1 MPMDPTSKQP
11 LEHEHTTEAIQK
23 RIAAQNEHGMLGD
36 FVLGAVDGAITT
48 FAIVTGTAGA
58 GLSAGV
64 ALVLGL
70 ANVLADGLSMAIGN
84 YLKTRADQQM
94 VGRYRRMEERHIDR
108 VPDGERAEIRE
119 IFASKGFSGDVLDS
133 IVETITS
140 DRRRWVEVML
150 VEEWGLPAQIGS
162 PVRAGTVTFVAF
174 VLAGLVPLLPLMLSG
189 RMGTHQTF
197 LISALATGI
206 TFVAIGAV
214 RGYVADQRKL
224 VTIIETTLTG
234 GVAAT
239 VSFFV
244 GSLLRQFAV

>member
-1 MPMDPTSKQP
+1 MDQTSKR
-11 LEHEHTTEAIQK
+11 LEHEHTAEAIQQ

-48 FAIVTGTAGA
+48 FAIVTATAGA

-64 ALVLGL
+64 AIVLGL

-84 YLKTRADQQM
+84 YLKTRADQQV

-108 VPDGERAEIRE
+108 APEGERAEIRE

-150 VEEWGLPAQIGS
+150 VEEWGLPVQVGS
-162 PVRAGTVTFVAF
+162 PLRAGTVTFVAF
-174 VLAGLVPLLPLMLSG
+174 VLAGLVPLLPLFLSG
-189 RMGTHQTF
+189 RIASHQTF
-197 LISALATGI
+197 LISAAATAV
-206 TFVAIGAV
+206 TFIGIGAV
-214 RGYVADQRKL
+214 RGHVADQGKL
-224 VTIIETTLTG
+224 VTIAETLLTG

-239 VSFFV
+239 ASFLV
-244 GSLLRQFAV
+244 GSLLRQYAV